1 MDHDPEFEWSDNFR
15 TARKSNESRQL
26 LFYRLSCDLRRQ
38 MALKVHQLKGNAIL
52 AYKQCFDIE
61 GDRYKRMIQSTYIIT
76 YRTPVRVCKAVLCV
90 L

>member
-61 GDRYKRMIQSTYIIT
+61 GDRYKRMIKSTFYH
-76 YRTPVRVCKAVLCV
+76 L
-90 L
+90 

>member
-1 MDHDPEFEWSDNFR
+1 VDHDPEFEWSDNFR

-61 GDRYKRMIQSTYIIT
+61 GDRYKRMIKSTYIIT
-76 YRTPVRVCKAVLCV
+76 YRTPIRVCKTVLWV